1 MITLSAEI
9 IWVIEITYDVFR
21 WTHGIVD
28 DRVKVVCHPEQVGVQ
43 CRMEQDLLS
52 IADWLQG
59 TVVETWRY
67 SGR

>member
-59 TVVETWRY
+59 TVVERWRY